1 MLTNFFL
8 CLLKNAFVMLSFAYS
23 IFFIGKSRSGTPDSD
38 TSVEIREPCAVNLS
52 AGPSSS
58 SCSVTSSFSCHSS
71 VVRSS
76 SKMSDSLAI
85 SSPPE
90 SATSSI
96 QVPPYGSLP
105 RASSTLLL
113 IPPSSSELPNTSNN
127 NNNNSSTNNNLTSSP
142 SNKGDSKA
150 RSKLYSQVYSVPV
163 AESTRSVPKEGVF
176 SPPSSSV
183 EVLKGSLKAGET
195 KSPGSSPST
204 RTNMDSSDGN
214 ITVTVAAV

>member
-1 MLTNFFL
+1 MFTKL
-8 CLLKNAFVMLSFAYS
+8 
-23 IFFIGKSRSGTPDSD
+23 FFIGKSRSGTPDSD

-76 SKMSDSLAI
+76 SKVSDSLAI

-127 NNNNSSTNNNLTSSP
+127 NNNNNNSTNNNLTSPP

-163 AESTRSVPKEGVF
+163 ASAESTRSVPKEGVF

-183 EVLKGSLKAGET
+183 EVLKGSLKAGDT